1 MTREALELMR
11 RMDLRAAEAQVVLR
25 CAPMIMGLKPSNLLI
40 LRQGEQCRVQQLFKN
55 TPFSCC
61 RLYRAAQEAV
71 LLVYAPVQ
79 LRRALAQPKAE
90 RILWQ
95 HGYRDLSFEALLCGL
110 AGRYLAYRER
120 KGEFPHEMGLFLGY
134 PPEDVLGFLENG
146 GRHALC
152 SGYWKVYQGKNEKM
166 RLFRS
171 FDQAGERLLRFL
183 ADGAELAEVL
193 AGAGMIV

>member
-40 LRQGEQCRVQQLFKN
+40 LRQGEQCRVQQLFQN

-61 RLYRAAQEAV
+61 RLYRAAKEAV

-95 HGYRDLSFEALLCGL
+95 HGYRDFSLSLI
-110 AGRYLAYRER
+110 
-120 KGEFPHEMGLFLGY
+120 H
-134 PPEDVLGFLENG
+134 
-146 GRHALC
+146 
-152 SGYWKVYQGKNEKM
+152 
-166 RLFRS
+166 
-171 FDQAGERLLRFL
+171 
-183 ADGAELAEVL
+183 
-193 AGAGMIV
+193 I